1 MSNRDFAHRLQMKF
15 GLSYT
20 EPTDFQ
26 ISQIRADVLR
36 IVNQQGR
43 QPTLAEWTRIV
54 GSYCRSIGTHARMG
68 VDNTDLNLLLQLAIQ
83 SGK

>member
-36 IVNQQGR
+36 IVNKQGR
-43 QPTLAEWTRIV
+43 QPTLTEWTRIV
-54 GSYCRSIGTHARMG
+54 GSY
-68 VDNTDLNLLLQLAIQ
+68 
-83 SGK
+83 